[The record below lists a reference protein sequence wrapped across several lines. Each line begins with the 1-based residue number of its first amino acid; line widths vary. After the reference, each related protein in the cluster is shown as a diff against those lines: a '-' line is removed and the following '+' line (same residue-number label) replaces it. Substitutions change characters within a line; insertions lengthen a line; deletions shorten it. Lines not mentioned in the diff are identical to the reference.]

1 MIETF
6 LRFAQELAYE
16 SKKAHS
22 CLKLNPVQ
30 HPRPSSGLYTLPN
43 KPLFSADHQLMTPPT
58 LINNLPQSDSTPWMG
73 IVVILLLV
81 LQTLLIIGLQRSRL
95 SNKRARKALKESQK
109 VLEEKILERTESLHT
124 TNNLLVDEVAR
135 HEQTGRQLR
144 ETKLYLQ
151 SMINSMPSIIIGV
164 TLNGEVTHWNAAA
177 ENTFEI
183 FSNEAL
189 GKKITD
195 LLPLFPVTV
204 NAIKNSIRS
213 GEPHSTQ
220 HTQSDDEKKCYFEIT
235 IYPLISS
242 TQQGAVI
249 RVDDVT
255 MKATIENLMIQNEK
269 MYSLG
274 EVAAGIAHEINN
286 PLSVILQNVQNI
298 TRRTDVS
305 FAINHTHANELKV
318 DFQQVH
324 DYLQTREIPQMLNS
338 IREAG
343 ERSATIVR
351 NMLEFSHNSQRKT
364 SLVDIQHLIEQTINL
379 SQSSY
384 STSNPAVN
392 ITTEFSLP
400 LPPVHASAP
409 ELQQVLL
416 NLLRNAKQALANS
429 SQEIPSIWIKAYSQ
443 NQYLVIEVQD
453 NGPGMTDTVR
463 KHIFEPFFTTKELGS
478 GTGLGLSVSYFII
491 TERHQGTID
500 VKTTLGKGSNFVIQL
515 PLQQAQ
521 PPTSPQEQQ

>member
-1 MIETF
+1 MT
-6 LRFAQELAYE
+6 AQPIIA
-16 SKKAHS
+16 
-22 CLKLNPVQ
+22 
-30 HPRPSSGLYTLPN
+30 
-43 KPLFSADHQLMTPPT
+43 
-58 LINNLPQSDSTPWMG
+58 NLPHSDSSPWMS
-73 IVVILLLV
+73 IVVILLLL

-95 SNKRARKALKESQK
+95 SNKRARTALKESQK
-109 VLEEKILERTESLHT
+109 ELEARILERTESLHT
-124 TNNLLVDEVAR
+124 SNNLLVDEVAR

-164 TLNGEVTHWNAAA
+164 TATGEVTHWNAAA

-189 GKKITD
+189 GSKITD
-195 LLPLFPVTV
+195 LLPLFPVTLTV
-204 NAIKNSIRS
+204 IKNSIRN
-213 GEPHSTQ
+213 GEPHAIQYTK
-220 HTQSDDEKKCYFEIT
+220 SDEEEKRYFEIT
-235 IYPLISS
+235 IYPLISR

-255 MKATIENLMIQNEK
+255 LKVTIENLMIQNEK

-298 TRRTDVS
+298 VRRTDTS
-305 FAINHTHANELKV
+305 FAINHTRATELGI
-318 DFQQVH
+318 DFQQVNY
-324 DYLQTREIPQMLNS
+324 YLQTREIPQMLDS

-343 ERSATIVR
+343 ERSANIVR

-364 SLVDIQHLIEQTINL
+364 SLVDIKHLIEQTIALNR
-379 SQSSY
+379 SSY
-384 STSNPAVN
+384 PKPQSEQALQI
-392 ITTEFSLP
+392 ITDFANP
-400 LPPVHASAP
+400 LPPLHASAP

-429 SQEIPSIWIKAYSQ
+429 ATEQPTIWIRTYPQ
-443 NQYLVIEVQD
+443 NQHLVIEVQD

-463 KHIFEPFFTTKELGS
+463 EHIFEPFFTTKELGS

-500 VKTTLGKGSNFVIQL
+500 VKTAPGKGSIFIIQL
-515 PLQQAQ
+515 PLQ
-521 PPTSPQEQQ
+521 

>member
-1 MIETF
+1 MNVDPLITG
-6 LRFAQELAYE
+6 LSHNE
-16 SKKAHS
+16 SS
-22 CLKLNPVQ
+22 
-30 HPRPSSGLYTLPN
+30 
-43 KPLFSADHQLMTPPT
+43 
-58 LINNLPQSDSTPWMG
+58 PWMV
-73 IVVILLLV
+73 IIVILLI
-81 LQTLLIIGLQRSRL
+81 LQTLLILGLQRSRL

-109 VLEEKILERTESLHT
+109 ELEAKILERTESLHT

-164 TLNGEVTHWNAAA
+164 TANGEVTHWNAAA

-189 GKKITD
+189 DRKITD
-195 LLPLFPVTV
+195 LLPCFPATIDT
-204 NAIKNSIRS
+204 IKNTIRS
-213 GEPHSTQ
+213 GEPFSTQ
-220 HTQSDDEKKCYFEIT
+220 HSQSDEEEQKRYFEIT

-255 MKATIENLMIQNEK
+255 FKVTIENLMIQNEK

-298 TRRTDVS
+298 TRRTDAN
-305 FAINHTHANELKV
+305 FATNQTRANELNIDFEKV
-318 DFQQVH
+318 TS
-324 DYLQTREIPQMLNS
+324 YLNAREIPQMLDS

-364 SLVDIQHLIEQTINL
+364 SLVDIQHLIQQTIAL
-379 SQSSY
+379 SHSS
-384 STSNPAVN
+384 SPKSQQVIEPQI
-392 ITTEFSLP
+392 ITNFTTP
-400 LPPVHASAP
+400 LPSLHASPP

-416 NLLRNAKQALANS
+416 NLLRNAKQALANYTTD
-429 SQEIPSIWIKAYSQ
+429 QPTIWIRSYAQ
-443 NQYLVIEVQD
+443 NQHLVIEVQD

-463 KHIFEPFFTTKELGS
+463 QHIFEPFFTTKDLGS

-500 VKTTLGKGSNFVIQL
+500 VKSTPGKGSCFIIRL
-515 PLQQAQ
+515 PLL
-521 PPTSPQEQQ
+521 

>member
-1 MIETF
+1 M
-6 LRFAQELAYE
+6 
-16 SKKAHS
+16 
-22 CLKLNPVQ
+22 
-30 HPRPSSGLYTLPN
+30 
-43 KPLFSADHQLMTPPT
+43 
-58 LINNLPQSDSTPWMG
+58 
-73 IVVILLLV
+73 VVILLLV

-109 VLEEKILERTESLHT
+109 ELEGKIRERTESLHT
-124 TNNLLVDEVAR
+124 TNNLLIDEVAR

-164 TLNGEVTHWNAAA
+164 TASGEVTHWNAAA

-183 FSNEAL
+183 FSNDAL
-189 GKKITD
+189 GQQIIK
-195 LLPLFPVTV
+195 LLPRFPVTLDV
-204 NAIKNSIRS
+204 IKTAIRS
-213 GEPHSTQ
+213 GEPHSIQ
-220 HTQSDDEKKCYFEIT
+220 HTQSNEEEQKRYFEIT

-255 MKATIENLMIQNEK
+255 FKVTIENLMIQNEK

-298 TRRTDVS
+298 TRRTDAN
-305 FAINHTHANELKV
+305 FPINKTRAQELGI
-318 DFQQVH
+318 DFQNANA
-324 DYLQTREIPQMLNS
+324 YLQAREIPQMLDS

-364 SLVDIQHLIEQTINL
+364 SLVDIKHLIEQTIALNR
-379 SQSSY
+379 SSY
-384 STSNPAVN
+384 PKVQDNQALQ
-392 ITTEFSLP
+392 IITEFAESLP
-400 LPPVHASAP
+400 PLHASAP

-429 SQEIPSIWIKAYSQ
+429 TVENPTIWIKTYAQ
-443 NQYLVIEVQD
+443 HNRLVIEVQD
-453 NGPGMTDTVR
+453 NGPGMTDTIR
-463 KHIFEPFFTTKELGS
+463 QHIFEPFFTTKELGS

-500 VKTTLGKGSNFVIQL
+500 VKTAPGKGSNFIIQL
-515 PLQQAQ
+515 PLQ
-521 PPTSPQEQQ
+521 

>member
-1 MIETF
+1 MTAAPFIT
-6 LRFAQELAYE
+6 
-16 SKKAHS
+16 S
-22 CLKLNPVQ
+22 
-30 HPRPSSGLYTLPN
+30 
-43 KPLFSADHQLMTPPT
+43 FSH
-58 LINNLPQSDSTPWMG
+58 SDSSPWMG

-109 VLEEKILERTESLHT
+109 ALEEKIRERTESLYT
-124 TNNLLVDEVAR
+124 TNNLLIDEVAR

-164 TLNGEVTHWNAAA
+164 TANGDVTHWNAAA

-189 GKKITD
+189 DRKIMD
-195 LLPLFPVTV
+195 LLPLFPVTL

-213 GEPHSTQ
+213 GEPHSIQ
-220 HTQSDDEKKCYFEIT
+220 HTQNDEDEKKRYFEIT

-255 MKATIENLMIQNEK
+255 LKVTIENLMIQNEK

-298 TRRTDVS
+298 ARRTD
-305 FAINHTHANELKV
+305 ANFPVNQTRATELGI
-318 DFQQVH
+318 DFPQVNT
-324 DYLQTREIPQMLNS
+324 YLRAREIPQMLDS

-364 SLVDIQHLIEQTINL
+364 SLVDIKHLIEQTIALNR
-379 SQSSY
+379 SSY
-384 STSNPAVN
+384 PKPQSEHALQ
-392 ITTEFSLP
+392 IITEFADPMPP
-400 LPPVHASAP
+400 LHASAP

-416 NLLRNAKQALANS
+416 NLLRNAKQALAS
-429 SQEIPSIWIKAYSQ
+429 SAIEQPCIWIRTYPQ
-443 NQYLVIEVQD
+443 NHHLVIEVQD
-453 NGPGMTDTVR
+453 NGPGMADTIR
-463 KHIFEPFFTTKELGS
+463 QHIFEPFFTTKELGS

-500 VKTTLGKGSNFVIQL
+500 VKTAPGKGSNFIIQL
-515 PLQQAQ
+515 PLQ
-521 PPTSPQEQQ
+521 

>member
-1 MIETF
+1 M
-6 LRFAQELAYE
+6 
-16 SKKAHS
+16 
-22 CLKLNPVQ
+22 
-30 HPRPSSGLYTLPN
+30 
-43 KPLFSADHQLMTPPT
+43 
-58 LINNLPQSDSTPWMG
+58 
-73 IVVILLLV
+73 VVILLLV

-109 VLEEKILERTESLHT
+109 ELEGKIRERTESLHT
-124 TNNLLVDEVAR
+124 TNNLLIDEVAR

-164 TLNGEVTHWNAAA
+164 TASGEVTHWNAAA

-183 FSNEAL
+183 FSNDAL
-189 GKKITD
+189 GQQIIK
-195 LLPLFPVTV
+195 LLPRFPVTLDV
-204 NAIKNSIRS
+204 IKTSIRS
-213 GEPHSTQ
+213 GEPHSIQ
-220 HTQSDDEKKCYFEIT
+220 HTQSNEEEQKRYFEIT

-255 MKATIENLMIQNEK
+255 FKVTIENLMIQNEK

-298 TRRTDVS
+298 TRRTDAN
-305 FAINHTHANELKV
+305 FPINKTRAQELGI
-318 DFQQVH
+318 DFQNANA
-324 DYLQTREIPQMLNS
+324 YLQAREIPQMLDS

-364 SLVDIQHLIEQTINL
+364 SLVDIKHLIEQTIALNR
-379 SQSSY
+379 
-384 STSNPAVN
+384 SNYPKVQDNQALQI
-392 ITTEFSLP
+392 ITAFAESLP
-400 LPPVHASAP
+400 PLHASAP

-429 SQEIPSIWIKAYSQ
+429 TVENPTIWIKTYAQ
-443 NQYLVIEVQD
+443 HNRLVIEVQD
-453 NGPGMTDTVR
+453 NGPGMTDTIR
-463 KHIFEPFFTTKELGS
+463 QHIFEPFFTTKELGS

-500 VKTTLGKGSNFVIQL
+500 VKTAPGKGSNFIIQL
-515 PLQQAQ
+515 PLQ
-521 PPTSPQEQQ
+521 

>member
-1 MIETF
+1 MAPNTVTET
-6 LRFAQELAYE
+6 LAT
-16 SKKAHS
+16 
-22 CLKLNPVQ
+22 
-30 HPRPSSGLYTLPN
+30 TLPPN
-43 KPLFSADHQLMTPPT
+43 EPGS
-58 LINNLPQSDSTPWMG
+58 WMG
-73 IVVILLLV
+73 MLVIFLLI
-81 LQTLLIIGLQRSRL
+81 LQTVLIIGLQRSRL

-109 VLEEKILERTESLHT
+109 ALEEKIQDRTKSLHRI
-124 TNNLLVDEVAR
+124 NDLLIDEVAR

-164 TLNGEVTHWNAAA
+164 TLDGEVTHWNAAA

-189 GKKITD
+189 GRNITE
-195 LLPLFPVTV
+195 LLPLFPVTINV
-204 NAIKNSIRS
+204 IRGSIRG
-213 GEPHSTQ
+213 GEPYSIQ
-220 HTQSDDEKKCYFEIT
+220 HTQHQEDEKKRYFEIT

-242 TQQGAVI
+242 SEQGAVI

-255 MKATIENLMIQNEK
+255 MKVTIENLMIQNEK

-298 TRRTDVS
+298 VRRTDS
-305 FAINHTHANELKV
+305 HFGTNRERANELGIDV
-318 DFQQVH
+318 ENIDR
-324 DYLQTREIPQMLNS
+324 YLKAREIPAMLDS

-364 SLVDIQHLIEQTINL
+364 SLIDVKHLIEQTIAL
-379 SQSSY
+379 SRSIQLKNSEKMGLQ
-384 STSNPAVN
+384 V
-392 ITTEFSLP
+392 ITEFSESLP
-400 LPPVHASAP
+400 AISASAP

-416 NLLRNAKQALANS
+416 NLLRNAKQALQGHNT
-429 SQEIPSIWIKAYSQ
+429 ENPSIWVRTYAQ
-443 NQYLVIEVQD
+443 DNQLVIEVQD
-453 NGPGMTDTVR
+453 NGPGMNDTIR
-463 KHIFEPFFTTKELGS
+463 QHIFEPFFTTKDVGS

-500 VKTTLGKGSNFVIQL
+500 VKTAPGKGSNFIIKL
-515 PLQQAQ
+515 PI
-521 PPTSPQEQQ
+521 

>member
-1 MIETF
+1 MSQTPISENLTNN
-6 LRFAQELAYE
+6 LHAAE
-16 SKKAHS
+16 
-22 CLKLNPVQ
+22 
-30 HPRPSSGLYTLPN
+30 PSS
-43 KPLFSADHQLMTPPT
+43 
-58 LINNLPQSDSTPWMG
+58 WMG
-73 IVVILLLV
+73 ILVVFLLV

-109 VLEEKILERTESLHT
+109 ALEEKIQDRTKSLHRI
-124 TNNLLVDEVAR
+124 NDLLIDEVAR

-164 TLNGEVTHWNAAA
+164 TAHGEVTHWNAAA
-177 ENTFEI
+177 ENAFEI

-189 GKKITD
+189 GRNITD
-195 LLPLFPVTV
+195 LLPLFPVTINV
-204 NAIKNSIRS
+204 IRGSIRGGDPYS
-213 GEPHSTQ
+213 IQ
-220 HTQSDDEKKCYFEIT
+220 HTQHSEDETKRYFEIT

-242 TQQGAVI
+242 SEQGAVI

-255 MKATIENLMIQNEK
+255 MKVTIENLMIQNEK

-298 TRRTDVS
+298 VRRTDIH
-305 FAINHTHANELKV
+305 FGTNRERAQELSIDIENV
-318 DFQQVH
+318 DN
-324 DYLQTREIPQMLNS
+324 YLKAREIPAMLDS

-364 SLVDIQHLIEQTINL
+364 SLVDIKHLIQQTIALN
-379 SQSSY
+379 QSSPPK
-384 STSNPAVN
+384 NPEKKG
-392 ITTEFSLP
+392 IQLITEFSED
-400 LPPVHASAP
+400 LPPINASAP

-416 NLLRNAKQALANS
+416 NLLRNAKQAL
-429 SQEIPSIWIKAYSQ
+429 QLGEIENPVIWIRAYTQ
-443 NQYLVIEVQD
+443 EHQLVIEIQD

-463 KHIFEPFFTTKELGS
+463 QHIFEPFFTTKDVGS

-500 VKTTLGKGSNFVIQL
+500 VKTSPGKGSNFIIKL
-515 PLQQAQ
+515 PL
-521 PPTSPQEQQ
+521 

>member
-1 MIETF
+1 MS
-6 LRFAQELAYE
+6 AQPIISSL
-16 SKKAHS
+16 SHS
-22 CLKLNPVQ
+22 G
-30 HPRPSSGLYTLPN
+30 S
-43 KPLFSADHQLMTPPT
+43 
-58 LINNLPQSDSTPWMG
+58 IPWMG
-73 IVVILLLV
+73 MIVIFLLI

-95 SNKRARKALKESQK
+95 SNKRARKALKESQHE
-109 VLEEKILERTESLHT
+109 LEEKIRERTESLYT

-151 SMINSMPSIIIGV
+151 SMINSMPSIIVGV
-164 TLNGEVTHWNAAA
+164 TASGVVTHWNAAA

-189 GKKITD
+189 DHNIID
-195 LLPLFPVTV
+195 LLPLFPVTL
-204 NAIKNSIRS
+204 NAIKSSIRS
-213 GEPHSTQ
+213 GEPQAIH
-220 HTQSDDEKKCYFEIT
+220 HTHNDQEDQKRYFEIT

-255 MKATIENLMIQNEK
+255 LKVTIENLMIQNEK

-298 TRRTDVS
+298 SRRTD
-305 FAINHTHANELKV
+305 INFPVNHARAQELNI
-318 DFQQVH
+318 DIQQVN
-324 DYLQTREIPQMLNS
+324 DYLQAREIPQMLDS

-343 ERSATIVR
+343 ERSASIVR

-364 SLVDIQHLIEQTINL
+364 SLVDIKHLIEQTIALNRNSYPN
-379 SQSSY
+379 SQKE
-384 STSNPAVN
+384 ALQ
-392 ITTEFSLP
+392 IITEFAEA
-400 LPPVHASAP
+400 LPPIHASAP

-416 NLLRNAKQALANS
+416 NLLRNAKQALVGGGIEN
-429 SQEIPSIWIKAYSQ
+429 PTIWIRTYVQ
-443 NQYLVIEVQD
+443 QQHLVIEVQD
-453 NGPGMTDTVR
+453 NGLGMSDTTRQHV
-463 KHIFEPFFTTKELGS
+463 FEPFFTTKELGS

-500 VKTTLGKGSNFVIQL
+500 VKTAAGKGSNFIIRL
-515 PLQQAQ
+515 PL
-521 PPTSPQEQQ
+521 

>member
-1 MIETF
+1 MTQTPVTET
-6 LRFAQELAYE
+6 L
-16 SKKAHS
+16 
-22 CLKLNPVQ
+22 V
-30 HPRPSSGLYTLPN
+30 T
-43 KPLFSADHQLMTPPT
+43 
-58 LINNLPQSDSTPWMG
+58 NLPASEPASLMG
-73 IVVILLLV
+73 VLVIFLLI

-109 VLEEKILERTESLHT
+109 ALEEKIQDRTKSLHRI
-124 TNNLLVDEVAR
+124 NDLLIDEVAR

-164 TLNGEVTHWNAAA
+164 TTHGEVTHWNAAA

-189 GKKITD
+189 GRNITE
-195 LLPLFPVTV
+195 LLPLFPVTINV
-204 NAIKNSIRS
+204 IRASIRG
-213 GEPHSTQ
+213 GEPYSIQ
-220 HTQSDDEKKCYFEIT
+220 HTQHQEDEKKRYFEIT
-235 IYPLISS
+235 LYPLISS
-242 TQQGAVI
+242 SEQGAVI

-255 MKATIENLMIQNEK
+255 MKVTIENLMIQNEK

-298 TRRTDVS
+298 VRRTDS
-305 FAINHTHANELKV
+305 HFGTNRERANELGIDV
-318 DFQQVH
+318 ETIDR
-324 DYLQTREIPQMLNS
+324 YLNAREIPIMLDS

-343 ERSATIVR
+343 ERSANIVR

-364 SLVDIQHLIEQTINL
+364 SLVDVKHLIEQTIALNQSIHPQKNAQHRLQL
-379 SQSSY
+379 S
-384 STSNPAVN
+384 
-392 ITTEFSLP
+392 TEFGDNLP
-400 LPPVHASAP
+400 AINASAP

-416 NLLRNAKQALANS
+416 NLLRNAKQALQN
-429 SQEIPSIWIKAYSQ
+429 QEIQNPSIWVRAYAQ
-443 NQYLVIEVQD
+443 NNQLVIEVQD
-453 NGPGMTDTVR
+453 NGPGMTDTIR
-463 KHIFEPFFTTKELGS
+463 QHIFEPFFTTKEVGS

-500 VKTTLGKGSNFVIQL
+500 VKTAPGKGSNFIIKL
-515 PLQQAQ
+515 PL
-521 PPTSPQEQQ
+521 

>member
-1 MIETF
+1 MNSASIING
-6 LRFAQELAYE
+6 LSHGE
-16 SKKAHS
+16 SS
-22 CLKLNPVQ
+22 
-30 HPRPSSGLYTLPN
+30 
-43 KPLFSADHQLMTPPT
+43 
-58 LINNLPQSDSTPWMG
+58 PWMG
-73 IVVILLLV
+73 VVVILLLL

-109 VLEEKILERTESLHT
+109 ELEARIMERTESLHT
-124 TNNLLVDEVAR
+124 SNNLLVDEVAR

-164 TLNGEVTHWNAAA
+164 TASGDVTHWNAAA

-189 GKKITD
+189 GRKIID
-195 LLPLFPVTV
+195 LLPCFPVTL

-213 GEPHSTQ
+213 GEPHAMQ
-220 HTQSDDEKKCYFEIT
+220 HTQSDEDEKKRYFEIT

-255 MKATIENLMIQNEK
+255 LKVTIENLMIQNEK

-298 TRRTDVS
+298 ARRTDANFPTNQTRAAELGIS
-305 FAINHTHANELKV
+305 FPSIDT
-318 DFQQVH
+318 
-324 DYLQTREIPQMLNS
+324 YLQAREIPQMLDA

-364 SLVDIQHLIEQTINL
+364 SLVDMKHLIEQTIALNR
-379 SQSSY
+379 SSY
-384 STSNPAVN
+384 PKLEDDRGLQIN
-392 ITTEFSLP
+392 TEFSDP
-400 LPPVHASAP
+400 LPPIHASAP

-429 SQEIPSIWIKAYSQ
+429 TVEQPTIWIRAHAQ
-443 NQYLVIEVQD
+443 NRHLVIEVKD
-453 NGPGMTDTVR
+453 NGPGMTDTTR
-463 KHIFEPFFTTKELGS
+463 QHIFEPFFTTKELGS

-500 VKTTLGKGSNFVIQL
+500 VKTSLGKGSNFIIQL
-515 PLQQAQ
+515 PL
-521 PPTSPQEQQ
+521 

>member
-1 MIETF
+1 MP
-6 LRFAQELAYE
+6 AQPIITTL
-16 SKKAHS
+16 
-22 CLKLNPVQ
+22 
-30 HPRPSSGLYTLPN
+30 SS
-43 KPLFSADHQLMTPPT
+43 
-58 LINNLPQSDSTPWMG
+58 SDSTPWMG
-73 IVVILLLV
+73 IVVILLLL

-95 SNKRARKALKESQK
+95 NNKRARKALKESQK
-109 VLEEKILERTESLHT
+109 ELEARILERTESLHT

-164 TLNGEVTHWNAAA
+164 TANGEVTHWNAAA
-177 ENTFEI
+177 ENIFEI
-183 FSNEAL
+183 FSNDAL
-189 GKKITD
+189 GRKVTD
-195 LLPLFPVTV
+195 LLPLFPVTLH
-204 NAIKNSIRS
+204 AIKNSIRS
-213 GEPHSTQ
+213 GEPHAIQ
-220 HTQSDDEKKCYFEIT
+220 HTQTDEEDKKRYFEIT

-255 MKATIENLMIQNEK
+255 LKITIENLMIQNEK

-298 TRRTDVS
+298 VRRTDTS
-305 FAINHTHANELKV
+305 FPINQTRADELGIDFHQVDSYFHA
-318 DFQQVH
+318 
-324 DYLQTREIPQMLNS
+324 REIPQMLDS

-364 SLVDIQHLIEQTINL
+364 SLVDVKHLIEQTIALNRSSYPK
-379 SQSSY
+379 SQSDQ
-384 STSNPAVN
+384 ALQ
-392 ITTEFSLP
+392 IITEFSDP
-400 LPPVHASAP
+400 LPPLHASAP

-429 SQEIPSIWIKAYSQ
+429 AIVEPTIWIRTYAQ
-443 NQYLVIEVQD
+443 NNHLVIEVQD
-453 NGPGMTDTVR
+453 NGPGMPDTIR
-463 KHIFEPFFTTKELGS
+463 QHIFEPFFTTKELGS

-491 TERHQGTID
+491 TERHQGTIE
-500 VKTTLGKGSNFVIQL
+500 VKTTPGKGSNFTIRL
-515 PLQQAQ
+515 PLH
-521 PPTSPQEQQ
+521 

>member
-1 MIETF
+1 M
-6 LRFAQELAYE
+6 
-16 SKKAHS
+16 
-22 CLKLNPVQ
+22 
-30 HPRPSSGLYTLPN
+30 
-43 KPLFSADHQLMTPPT
+43 
-58 LINNLPQSDSTPWMG
+58 
-73 IVVILLLV
+73 VVIALLV

-109 VLEEKILERTESLHT
+109 ALEEKIRERTESLYT
-124 TNNLLVDEVAR
+124 TNNLLIDEVAR

-164 TLNGEVTHWNAAA
+164 TASGDVTHWNAAA

-189 GKKITD
+189 GRKITD
-195 LLPLFPVTV
+195 LLPLFPVTLG
-204 NAIKNSIRS
+204 AIKNSIRN
-213 GEPHSTQ
+213 GEPHAIQ
-220 HTQSDDEKKCYFEIT
+220 HTQNEEEQKRYFEIT

-255 MKATIENLMIQNEK
+255 LKVTIENLMIQNEK

-298 TRRTDVS
+298 TRRTDTNFPV
-305 FAINHTHANELKV
+305 NHTRAQELNI
-318 DFQQVH
+318 DFQQVNN
-324 DYLQTREIPQMLNS
+324 YLQAREIPQMLDS

-364 SLVDIQHLIEQTINL
+364 SLIDIKHLIEQTIALNR
-379 SQSSY
+379 
-384 STSNPAVN
+384 SNYPKVQN
-392 ITTEFSLP
+392 DHSLQIITEFADV
-400 LPPVHASAP
+400 LPPLHASAP

-429 SQEIPSIWIKAYSQ
+429 GIEQPMIWIRTYAQ
-443 NQYLVIEVQD
+443 QHHLVIEVQD

-463 KHIFEPFFTTKELGS
+463 QHIFEPFFTTKELGS

-491 TERHQGTID
+491 TERHQGTIN
-500 VKTTLGKGSNFVIQL
+500 VKTASGKGSNFIIQL
-515 PLQQAQ
+515 PLQ
-521 PPTSPQEQQ
+521 

>member
-1 MIETF
+1 
-6 LRFAQELAYE
+6 
-16 SKKAHS
+16 
-22 CLKLNPVQ
+22 
-30 HPRPSSGLYTLPN
+30 
-43 KPLFSADHQLMTPPT
+43 MTAAPIMT
-58 LINNLPQSDSTPWMG
+58 SLSHSDSSPWMG

-109 VLEEKILERTESLHT
+109 ELEEKIRERTESLYT
-124 TNNLLVDEVAR
+124 TNNLLIDEVAR

-164 TLNGEVTHWNAAA
+164 TATAEVTHWNAAA

-189 GKKITD
+189 GRKITD
-195 LLPLFPVTV
+195 LLPRFPVTLI
-204 NAIKNSIRS
+204 AIKNSIRS
-213 GEPHSTQ
+213 GEPHAIQ
-220 HTQSDDEKKCYFEIT
+220 HTHSDEEEKKRYFEIT

-242 TQQGAVI
+242 AQQGAVI

-255 MKATIENLMIQNEK
+255 LKITIENLMIQNEK

-298 TRRTDVS
+298 SRRTAS
-305 FAINHTHANELKV
+305 NFPINQTRAEELGIN
-318 DFQQVH
+318 FQNVN
-324 DYLQTREIPQMLNS
+324 DYLLAREIPQMLDS

-364 SLVDIQHLIEQTINL
+364 SLVDIKHLIEQTIALNH
-379 SQSSY
+379 SSY
-384 STSNPAVN
+384 PKPHSDHALQ
-392 ITTEFSLP
+392 IITEFAEP
-400 LPPVHASAP
+400 LPPLHASAP

-429 SQEIPSIWIKAYSQ
+429 EIEQPCIHIRTYAQ
-443 NQYLVIEVQD
+443 NHHLVIEVQD
-453 NGPGMTDTVR
+453 NGPGMTDTIR
-463 KHIFEPFFTTKELGS
+463 QHIFEPFFTTKELGS

-500 VKTTLGKGSNFVIQL
+500 IKTAPGKGSNFIIRL
-515 PLQQAQ
+515 PLQ
-521 PPTSPQEQQ
+521 

>member
-1 MIETF
+1 MT
-6 LRFAQELAYE
+6 
-16 SKKAHS
+16 
-22 CLKLNPVQ
+22 
-30 HPRPSSGLYTLPN
+30 
-43 KPLFSADHQLMTPPT
+43 ADPIITSLSH
-58 LINNLPQSDSTPWMG
+58 SDSSPWMG

-109 VLEEKILERTESLHT
+109 ALEEKIRERTESLYT
-124 TNNLLVDEVAR
+124 TNNLLIDEVAR

-164 TLNGEVTHWNAAA
+164 TANGEVTHWNAAA

-189 GKKITD
+189 GHKIID
-195 LLPLFPVTV
+195 LLPLFPVTL
-204 NAIKNSIRS
+204 NAIKNSIRN
-213 GEPHSTQ
+213 GEPHAIQ
-220 HTQSDDEKKCYFEIT
+220 HTQIDEDEKKRYFEIT

-255 MKATIENLMIQNEK
+255 LKVTIENLMIQNEK

-298 TRRTDVS
+298 TRRTDANFPVNQTRATELGID
-305 FAINHTHANELKV
+305 FPQINT
-318 DFQQVH
+318 
-324 DYLQTREIPQMLNS
+324 YLNAREIPQMLDS

-364 SLVDIQHLIEQTINL
+364 SLVDIKHLIEQTIALNR
-379 SQSSY
+379 SRYPKPQSEH
-384 STSNPAVN
+384 ALQ
-392 ITTEFSLP
+392 IITEFADP
-400 LPPVHASAP
+400 LPPLHASAP

-416 NLLRNAKQALANS
+416 NLLRNAKQALAS
-429 SQEIPSIWIKAYSQ
+429 SAVEQPCIWIRTYAQ
-443 NQYLVIEVQD
+443 NHHLVIEVQD
-453 NGPGMTDTVR
+453 NGPGMADTIR
-463 KHIFEPFFTTKELGS
+463 QHIFEPFFTTKELGS

-500 VKTTLGKGSNFVIQL
+500 VKTALGKGSSFIIQL
-515 PLQQAQ
+515 PIQ
-521 PPTSPQEQQ
+521 

>member
-1 MIETF
+1 MNAE
-6 LRFAQELAYE
+6 
-16 SKKAHS
+16 
-22 CLKLNPVQ
+22 PVITALS
-30 HPRPSSGLYTLPN
+30 HTNSST
-43 KPLFSADHQLMTPPT
+43 
-58 LINNLPQSDSTPWMG
+58 WMG
-73 IVVILLLV
+73 LVVILLLV

-95 SNKRARKALKESQK
+95 SNKRARQALKESQK
-109 VLEEKILERTESLHT
+109 ALEEKIRERTESLYT
-124 TNNLLVDEVAR
+124 TNNLLIDEVAR

-151 SMINSMPSIIIGV
+151 SIINSMPSIIIGV
-164 TLNGEVTHWNAAA
+164 TSDGEVTHWNAAA

-189 GKKITD
+189 DQKIMD
-195 LLPLFPVTV
+195 LLPLFPVTL
-204 NAIKNSIRS
+204 NAIKHSIRS
-213 GEPHSTQ
+213 GEPHSMQ
-220 HTQSDDEKKCYFEIT
+220 HTESDADEKKRYFDIT

-255 MKATIENLMIQNEK
+255 LKVTIENLMIQNEK

-298 TRRTDVS
+298 TRRTDANFPINQTRATELGID
-305 FAINHTHANELKV
+305 FAQVNNYLHA
-318 DFQQVH
+318 
-324 DYLQTREIPQMLNS
+324 REIPQMLDS

-364 SLVDIQHLIEQTINL
+364 SLVDIKHLIEQTITLNR
-379 SQSSY
+379 SSY
-384 STSNPAVN
+384 SKQQDEQPLR
-392 ITTEFSLP
+392 IITEFADL
-400 LPPVHASAP
+400 LPPINASAP

-416 NLLRNAKQALANS
+416 NLLRNAKQALS
-429 SQEIPSIWIKAYSQ
+429 SSAPDHPCIWIRAYTE
-443 NQYLVIEVQD
+443 NRHLVIEVQD
-453 NGPGMTDTVR
+453 NGPGMTDTIR
-463 KHIFEPFFTTKELGS
+463 QHIFEPFFTTKELGS

-500 VKTTLGKGSNFVIQL
+500 VKTASGKGSNFIIQL
-515 PLQQAQ
+515 PL
-521 PPTSPQEQQ
+521 

>member
-1 MIETF
+1 
-6 LRFAQELAYE
+6 
-16 SKKAHS
+16 
-22 CLKLNPVQ
+22 
-30 HPRPSSGLYTLPN
+30 
-43 KPLFSADHQLMTPPT
+43 MTPPN
-58 LINNLPQSDSTPWMG
+58 LITHLQNNDSIPWMG
-73 IVVILLLV
+73 ALVVFLLI

-109 VLEEKILERTESLHT
+109 VLEDKILERTESLHT

-164 TLNGEVTHWNAAA
+164 TAQGEVTHWNAAA

-195 LLPLFPVTV
+195 LLPLFPITID
-204 NAIKNSIRS
+204 AIKHSIRN
-213 GEPHSTQ
+213 GEPHSAQ

-255 MKATIENLMIQNEK
+255 MKVTIENLMIQNEK

-298 TRRTDVS
+298 SRRTNINFS
-305 FAINHTHANELKV
+305 TNHTHANQLNL

-324 DYLQTREIPQMLNS
+324 TYLQTREIPKMLDS

-364 SLVDIQHLIEQTINL
+364 SLVEIQHLIEQTINL
-379 SQSSY
+379 SQSNY
-384 STSNPAVN
+384 SGSGYKVN
-392 ITTEFSLP
+392 IFTEFSSPLP
-400 LPPVHASAP
+400 LVHASAP

-416 NLLRNAKQALANS
+416 NLLRNAKQALSGSGEEN
-429 SQEIPSIWIKAYSQ
+429 PSVWIKTYAQ
-443 NQYLVIEVQD
+443 EQHLVIEVQD

-463 KHIFEPFFTTKELGS
+463 KHIFEPFFTTKEVGS

-491 TERHQGTID
+491 TERHNGTID
-500 VKTTLGKGSNFVIQL
+500 VKTAPGKGCNFIIRL
-515 PLQQAQ
+515 PLQQA
-521 PPTSPQEQQ
+521 

>member
-1 MIETF
+1 M
-6 LRFAQELAYE
+6 
-16 SKKAHS
+16 
-22 CLKLNPVQ
+22 
-30 HPRPSSGLYTLPN
+30 
-43 KPLFSADHQLMTPPT
+43 
-58 LINNLPQSDSTPWMG
+58 
-73 IVVILLLV
+73 VVILLLV

-109 VLEEKILERTESLHT
+109 ELEGKIRERTESLHT
-124 TNNLLVDEVAR
+124 TNNLLIDEVAR

-164 TLNGEVTHWNAAA
+164 TASGEVTHWNAAA

-183 FSNEAL
+183 FSNDAL
-189 GKKITD
+189 GQQIIK
-195 LLPLFPVTV
+195 LLPRFPVTLDV
-204 NAIKNSIRS
+204 IKTSIRS
-213 GEPHSTQ
+213 GEPHSIQ
-220 HTQSDDEKKCYFEIT
+220 HTQSNEEEQKRYFEIT

-255 MKATIENLMIQNEK
+255 FKVTIENLMIQNEK

-298 TRRTDVS
+298 TRRTDAN
-305 FAINHTHANELKV
+305 FPINKTRAQELGI
-318 DFQQVH
+318 DFQNANA
-324 DYLQTREIPQMLNS
+324 YLQAREIPQMLDS

-364 SLVDIQHLIEQTINL
+364 SLVDIKHLIEQTIALNR
-379 SQSSY
+379 SSY
-384 STSNPAVN
+384 PKVQDNQALQ
-392 ITTEFSLP
+392 IITEFAESLP
-400 LPPVHASAP
+400 PLHASAP

-429 SQEIPSIWIKAYSQ
+429 TVENPTIWIKTYAQ
-443 NQYLVIEVQD
+443 HNRLVIEVQD
-453 NGPGMTDTVR
+453 NGPGMTDTIR
-463 KHIFEPFFTTKELGS
+463 QHIFEPFFTTKELGS

-500 VKTTLGKGSNFVIQL
+500 VKTAPGKGSNFIIQL
-515 PLQQAQ
+515 PLQ
-521 PPTSPQEQQ
+521 

>member
-1 MIETF
+1 MTADA
-6 LRFAQELAYE
+6 LLT
-16 SKKAHS
+16 S
-22 CLKLNPVQ
+22 
-30 HPRPSSGLYTLPN
+30 
-43 KPLFSADHQLMTPPT
+43 LFHNEAS
-58 LINNLPQSDSTPWMG
+58 PWMS
-73 IVVILLLV
+73 IVVILLLA

-95 SNKRARKALKESQK
+95 SNKRARQALKESQK
-109 VLEEKILERTESLHT
+109 ELEQKILERTESLHT
-124 TNNLLVDEVAR
+124 INNLLIDEVAR

-164 TLNGEVTHWNAAA
+164 TAHGEVTHWNAAA

-189 GKKITD
+189 GQKIID
-195 LLPLFPVTV
+195 LLPRFPVTLD
-204 NAIKNSIRS
+204 AIKNSIRN
-213 GEPHSTQ
+213 GEPHSIQ
-220 HTQSDDEKKCYFEIT
+220 HTQSDAEEKKRYFEIT

-255 MKATIENLMIQNEK
+255 LKVTIENLMIQNEK

-298 TRRTDVS
+298 TRRTDVN
-305 FAINHTHANELKV
+305 FPINQTYADELDV
-318 DFQQVH
+318 DFQKVNT
-324 DYLQTREIPQMLNS
+324 YLYAREIPQMLDS

-364 SLVDIQHLIEQTINL
+364 SLVDIKHLIEQTIALNR
-379 SQSSY
+379 SSY
-384 STSNPAVN
+384 PSPQSDQALQ
-392 ITTEFSLP
+392 ISTEFADP
-400 LPPVHASAP
+400 LPPLHASAP

-429 SQEIPSIWIKAYSQ
+429 ATEQPHIWIRAYAQ
-443 NQYLVIEVQD
+443 NHHLVIEVQD

-463 KHIFEPFFTTKELGS
+463 QHIFEPFFTTKELGS

-491 TERHQGTID
+491 TERHQGTIN
-500 VKTTLGKGSNFVIQL
+500 VKTSPGKGCNFIIQL
-515 PLQQAQ
+515 PLH
-521 PPTSPQEQQ
+521 

>member
-1 MIETF
+1 MTADPITT
-6 LRFAQELAYE
+6 
-16 SKKAHS
+16 
-22 CLKLNPVQ
+22 
-30 HPRPSSGLYTLPN
+30 GLM
-43 KPLFSADHQLMTPPT
+43 H
-58 LINNLPQSDSTPWMG
+58 SDSSPWMG
-73 IVVILLLV
+73 IVVIFLLI

-109 VLEEKILERTESLHT
+109 ALEEKIRERTESLHT
-124 TNNLLVDEVAR
+124 TNNLLIDEVAR

-164 TLNGEVTHWNAAA
+164 TATGEVTHWNAAA

-189 GKKITD
+189 GRKIID
-195 LLPLFPVTV
+195 LLPLFPVTLV
-204 NAIKNSIRS
+204 AIKNSIRG
-213 GEPHSTQ
+213 GEPHAIQ
-220 HTQSDDEKKCYFEIT
+220 HTQSDEDEKKRYFEIT

-255 MKATIENLMIQNEK
+255 LKITIENLMIQNEK

-298 TRRTDVS
+298 SRRTDANFLVNQTRATELGID
-305 FAINHTHANELKV
+305 FPQINTYLHA
-318 DFQQVH
+318 
-324 DYLQTREIPQMLNS
+324 REIPQMLDS

-364 SLVDIQHLIEQTINL
+364 CLVDIKHLVKQTIELNR
-379 SQSSY
+379 SSY
-384 STSNPAVN
+384 SKSQSEHALQ
-392 ITTEFSLP
+392 IITEFADP
-400 LPPVHASAP
+400 LPPLHASAP

-416 NLLRNAKQALANS
+416 NLLRNAKQALAS
-429 SQEIPSIWIKAYSQ
+429 SAIENPTIWIRIYAQKHH
-443 NQYLVIEVQD
+443 LVIEVQD
-453 NGPGMTDTVR
+453 NGPGMIDTIR
-463 KHIFEPFFTTKELGS
+463 QHIFEPFYTTKELGS

-500 VKTTLGKGSNFVIQL
+500 VKTAPGKGSNFIIHL
-515 PLQQAQ
+515 PLQ
-521 PPTSPQEQQ
+521 

>member
-1 MIETF
+1 MTPNTATET
-6 LRFAQELAYE
+6 L
-16 SKKAHS
+16 
-22 CLKLNPVQ
+22 VT
-30 HPRPSSGLYTLPN
+30 TLPASE
-43 KPLFSADHQLMTPPT
+43 PGS
-58 LINNLPQSDSTPWMG
+58 WMG
-73 IVVILLLV
+73 MLVIFLLI
-81 LQTLLIIGLQRSRL
+81 LQTVLIIGLQRSRL

-109 VLEEKILERTESLHT
+109 ALEEKIQDRTKSLHRI
-124 TNNLLVDEVAR
+124 NDLLIDEVAR

-164 TLNGEVTHWNAAA
+164 TLEGEVTHWNAAA

-189 GKKITD
+189 GRNITE
-195 LLPLFPVTV
+195 LLPLFPVTINV
-204 NAIKNSIRS
+204 IRGSIRG
-213 GEPHSTQ
+213 GEPYSIQ
-220 HTQSDDEKKCYFEIT
+220 HTQHQEDEKKRYFEIT

-242 TQQGAVI
+242 SEQGAVI

-255 MKATIENLMIQNEK
+255 MKVTIENLMIQNEK

-298 TRRTDVS
+298 VRRTDS
-305 FAINHTHANELKV
+305 HFGTNRDRANELGINV
-318 DFQQVH
+318 ENIDR
-324 DYLQTREIPQMLNS
+324 YLKAREIPGMLDS

-364 SLVDIQHLIEQTINL
+364 SLIDVKHLIEQTIAL
-379 SQSSY
+379 SRSIQLKNSEEKGLQ
-384 STSNPAVN
+384 V
-392 ITTEFSLP
+392 ITEFSDSLP
-400 LPPVHASAP
+400 VISASAP

-416 NLLRNAKQALANS
+416 NLLRNAKQALQSNNI
-429 SQEIPSIWIKAYSQ
+429 ENPSIWVRTYAQ
-443 NQYLVIEVQD
+443 DNQLVIEVQD
-453 NGPGMTDTVR
+453 NGPGMTDTIR
-463 KHIFEPFFTTKELGS
+463 QHIFEPFFTTKDVGS

-500 VKTTLGKGSNFVIQL
+500 VKTAPGKGSNFIIKL
-515 PLQQAQ
+515 PI
-521 PPTSPQEQQ
+521 

>member
-1 MIETF
+1 MT
-6 LRFAQELAYE
+6 
-16 SKKAHS
+16 
-22 CLKLNPVQ
+22 
-30 HPRPSSGLYTLPN
+30 SS
-43 KPLFSADHQLMTPPT
+43 T
-58 LINNLPQSDSTPWMG
+58 LITNLPATESIPWMG
-73 IVVILLLV
+73 IVVIFLLI

-109 VLEEKILERTESLHT
+109 VLEQRILERTESLHT

-164 TLNGEVTHWNAAA
+164 TAEGEITHWNAAA

-183 FSNEAL
+183 FSNDAL
-189 GKKITD
+189 GKKIVD
-195 LLPLFPVTV
+195 LLPSLPVTL
-204 NAIKNSIRS
+204 NAIKKSIRN
-213 GEPHSTQ
+213 GEPDSIQ
-220 HTQSDDEKKCYFEIT
+220 HTQSDENSKRYFEIT

-255 MKATIENLMIQNEK
+255 LKVTIENLMIQNEK

-298 TRRTDVS
+298 SRRTDIN
-305 FAINHTHANELKV
+305 FATNHTHANEQNL

-324 DYLQTREIPQMLNS
+324 QYLQTREIPQMLDS

-364 SLVDIQHLIEQTINL
+364 SLVDIQHLIEQTISLNQSNYPKNNL
-379 SQSSY
+379 AKNNH
-384 STSNPAVN
+384 TIN
-392 ITTEFSLP
+392 ITTEIQSP
-400 LPPVHASAP
+400 LPPLYASAP

-416 NLLRNAKQALANS
+416 NLLRNAKHALTNDQ
-429 SQEIPSIWIKAYSQ
+429 QENPTILIKAYAQ
-443 NQYLVIEVQD
+443 HQHLVIEVQD
-453 NGPGMTDTVR
+453 NGPGMPDTVR

-491 TERHQGTID
+491 TERHQGSID
-500 VKTTLGKGSNFVIQL
+500 VKTAPGKGCTFIIHL
-515 PLQQAQ
+515 PLQQ
-521 PPTSPQEQQ
+521 T